1 MKENKALC
9 GILLCGL
16 ILLTFSCTTIN
27 SELTNGEYKY
37 WYYCPGKYTYD
48 NNYNHVVDSIDVI
61 YDNNSGVTPYIV
73 YFDKKGT
80 YKKFYCCNGVFEEEP
95 LDDIYLPLSGF
106 DKWQVVNDS
115 MFTAGRDTY
124 TVIDSFNGKL
134 VIVKTKSDYEIRKSI
149 DTLIA
154 VDEEKVIPK
163 EFRKI
168 LTNPVPY
175 LGDKKTL
182 RNEAIA
188 R

>member
-1 MKENKALC
+1 MKENKA
-9 GILLCGL
+9 
-16 ILLTFSCTTIN
+16 
-27 SELTNGEYKY
+27 
-37 WYYCPGKYTYD
+37 GKYTYD

-124 TVIDSFNGKL
+124 TVIDSFRHGDHIIAIYRPL
-134 VIVKTKSDYEIRKSI
+134 VCHIVHDRAYEVDAESSDDSFLQRGVDI
-149 DTLIA
+149 D
-154 VDEEKVIPK
+154 
-163 EFRKI
+163 F
-168 LTNPVPY
+168 
-175 LGDKKTL
+175 
-182 RNEAIA
+182 
-188 R
+188 

>member
-1 MKENKALC
+1 M
-9 GILLCGL
+9 
-16 ILLTFSCTTIN
+16 
-27 SELTNGEYKY
+27 
-37 WYYCPGKYTYD
+37 
-48 NNYNHVVDSIDVI
+48 
-61 YDNNSGVTPYIV
+61 
-73 YFDKKGT
+73 
-80 YKKFYCCNGVFEEEP
+80 
-95 LDDIYLPLSGF
+95 DDIYLPLSGF

-175 LGDKKTL
+175 LGDKKTFKK
-182 RNEAIA
+182 
-188 R
+188 